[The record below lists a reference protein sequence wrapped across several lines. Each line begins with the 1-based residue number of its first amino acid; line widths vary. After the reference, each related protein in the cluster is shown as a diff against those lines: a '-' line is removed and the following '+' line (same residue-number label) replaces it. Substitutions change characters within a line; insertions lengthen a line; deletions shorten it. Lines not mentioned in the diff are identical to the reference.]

1 MNTLFI
7 ILYTIF
13 KYTIYYF
20 LIMWSINFLRKRIW
34 TSKSIMIILGSG
46 GHTGEILIMLSKLD
60 FGKFSNCF
68 IVSAHNDKNSNNK
81 AKEVIQ
87 LNKYPNTTF
96 TFETIYR
103 SRNVGQ
109 SFKSS
114 IPTTLYAL
122 LQAFWAICKTRPS
135 IIVSNGPGVAVPLLF
150 SGYIMK
156 KLMIIAEL
164 KILFIES
171 YCRTESVSLTGKIV
185 EMICDKFIV
194 LWESLKTSKR
204 EYIGKIL

>member
-1 MNTLFI
+1 
-7 ILYTIF
+7 
-13 KYTIYYF
+13 
-20 LIMWSINFLRKRIW
+20 MWSINLLRKRIW

-46 GHTGEILIMLSKLD
+46 GHTGELLIMLSKLN
-60 FGKFSNCF
+60 FNKFSDCF

-81 AKEVIQ
+81 AREVIQ
-87 LNKYPNTTF
+87 INKYPNTKF
-96 TFETIYR
+96 IFENIYR

-114 IPTTLYAL
+114 IPSTLFAL
-122 LQAFWAICKTRPS
+122 FQAFWLICKTRPS

-156 KLMIIAEL
+156 KIMVIAQL

-194 LWESLKTSKR
+194 LWESLKRDKR
-204 EYIGKIL
+204 EFIGKIL